1 MELNLSLTRL
11 SLFAGCIAIFW
22 WLGGFALPA
31 TDAHGFHDTH
41 RVAKAWQYCV
51 VLFLTGAVNVSV
63 IDHWV
68 GTMDRSNIR
77 LLYILLGAGMMI
89 GSCFWLDS
97 LRQSIAP
104 QVHSSSPYL

>member
-1 MELNLSLTRL
+1 MELNFSLTRL
-11 SLFAGCIAIFW
+11 SIFAGCIAVFW
-22 WLGGFALPA
+22 WLGGFALPVM
-31 TDAHGFHDTH
+31 DADGYHDTH
-41 RVAKAWQYCV
+41 RVARAWQYCV

-89 GSCFWLDS
+89 GSYLWLDG
-97 LRQSIAP
+97 LRQSLAQP
-104 QVHSSSPYL
+104 